1 MTETRVAFTVKADR
15 EGGKPMEMEL
25 EKLDHSGFIGKI
37 EGDTSKFIAPCVFY
51 VPDRFSMDRTN
62 GSASPAETKKVVYRS
77 VLVQIKFI
85 NYSYSFPFVI
95 LSLPFMSTVD
105 DVSGGA
111 TKDASGFYL
120 YSSLSRLQQ
129 NDMGLSEKFWSLD

>member
-1 MTETRVAFTVKADR
+1 
-15 EGGKPMEMEL
+15 MEIEL

-62 GSASPAETKKVVYRS
+62 GSASPAETKKVVYQS

-111 TKDASGFYL
+111 TRDASGFYL
-120 YSSLSRLQQ
+120 YSS
-129 NDMGLSEKFWSLD
+129 

>member
-15 EGGKPMEMEL
+15 EGGKPMEMKL

-51 VPDRFSMDRTN
+51 VPDQLSMDRTN
-62 GSASPAETKKVVYRS
+62 GSASSAETKKVVYQS

-105 DVSGGA
+105 DVSGGT

-120 YSSLSRLQQ
+120 YSS
-129 NDMGLSEKFWSLD
+129 